1 MCDISIIFFNFEL
14 SKNTLINIECYLG
27 KLYIIRKTF
36 YALIHLYV
44 LMYVNVGYN
53 KAHIIF
59 AFEVKLRTNS

>member
-1 MCDISIIFFNFEL
+1 M
-14 SKNTLINIECYLG
+14 LG

-59 AFEVKLRTNS
+59 AFEVKLRTNSLKKNNHVIDDTSLSDIYR

>member
-1 MCDISIIFFNFEL
+1 M
-14 SKNTLINIECYLG
+14 LG

-44 LMYVNVGYN
+44 CTYVNVGYN

-59 AFEVKLRTNS
+59 AFEVKLRTNSSKKIIN